1 MPSNGDTQNTNR
13 VKRRR
18 HGYRGFGSPLRHEQT
33 GTIHWGRGFGGVGVP
48 EGGGILP
55 PGPDLV
61 SEELR
66 ESLPP
71 EAPPPLSR
79 YR

>member
-1 MPSNGDTQNTNR
+1 MPFNGDTLNAGR

-18 HGYRGFGSPLRHEQT
+18 HGYRGFGSPLRHEHT
-33 GTIHWGRGFGGVGVP
+33 GAIHWGRGFGGVGVP

-55 PGPDLV
+55 PDLDLL

-66 ESLPP
+66 ESLPA
-71 EAPPPLSR
+71 EDVSR
-79 YR
+79 KPGH